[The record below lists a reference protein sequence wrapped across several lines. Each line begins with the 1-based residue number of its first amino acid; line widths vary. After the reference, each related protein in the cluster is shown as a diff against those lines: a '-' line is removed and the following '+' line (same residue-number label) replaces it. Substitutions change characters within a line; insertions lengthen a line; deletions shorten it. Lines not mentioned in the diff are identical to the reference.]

1 MMKKQLYMY
10 RSLLVAALLFLL
22 VGCSIQPGQLTLIA
36 TPEPASTATP
46 IENGANI
53 DLVGLNLTL
62 EPTLAT
68 GIEAQA
74 SQDTDNERWQ
84 ASLPGFMVYT
94 LQGYGLKNRAADAQ
108 FFVYRVKDIEGEDE
122 HSAANIA
129 NLRQLLQD
137 KPALGAYPSPGVD
150 EPPYYVP
157 WLRPIN
163 ATPMMHASVEYL
175 DFQNGAGMRYLTQYA
190 QALSV
195 VNNEEIYY
203 TFQGLTQDGE
213 YYIAARLPVYH
224 PDLLA
229 GANDA
234 PDGDTSVWADVEKN
248 LQYMQKMVPMLDT
261 ATPSSFTPDLTTL
274 DAMMRS
280 ISIQ

>member
-1 MMKKQLYMY
+1 MMKKQLYRH
-10 RSLLVAALLFLL
+10 RSLLVAALLLLL

-36 TPEPASTATP
+36 TPEPSSPATP
-46 IENGANI
+46 IESGASI
-53 DLVGLNLTL
+53 GLVALNLAL
-62 EPTLAT
+62 APTLAT
-68 GIEAQA
+68 GIKAQA
-74 SQDTDNERWQ
+74 AQDTANERWQ
-84 ASLPGFMVYT
+84 AALPRFMVYT
-94 LQGYGLKNRAADAQ
+94 LQGYSLAKRTADAQ
-108 FFVYRVKDIEGEDE
+108 LFVYRVKEIEDQDE

-129 NLRQLLQD
+129 NLRQLLQR
-137 KPALGAYPSPGVD
+137 KPALGAYPSTGVD

-163 ATPMMHASVEYL
+163 ATPMMHAGVEYL
-175 DFQNGAGMRYLTQYA
+175 DFQNGAGIRYLTQYA

-195 VNNEEIYY
+195 VNNEEICY

-234 PDGDTSVWADVEKN
+234 PDGDTSVWEDVDKN
-248 LQYMQKMVPMLDT
+248 VQYMQKMAPMLDT
-261 ATPSSFTPDLTTL
+261 AAPSSFTPNLTTL
-274 DAMMRS
+274 DALMGS

>member
-1 MMKKQLYMY
+1 MMKKQLYRH

-36 TPEPASTATP
+36 TPEPSSPAPP
-46 IENGANI
+46 IESGASI
-53 DLVGLNLTL
+53 GLVALNLAL
-62 EPTLAT
+62 APNLAT
-68 GIEAQA
+68 GIKAQA
-74 SQDTDNERWQ
+74 AQDTANEWWQ
-84 ASLPGFMVYT
+84 ASRPGFMVYT
-94 LQGYGLKNRAADAQ
+94 LQGYSLAKRAADAQ
-108 FFVYRVKDIEGEDE
+108 LFVYRVKDIEDQDE

-129 NLRQLLQD
+129 NLRQLLQR
-137 KPALGAYPSPGVD
+137 KPALGAYPNAGVD

-163 ATPMMHASVEYL
+163 ATPIMHAGVEYL

-195 VNNEEIYY
+195 VNNEELCY

-224 PDLLA
+224 PDLVA

-234 PDGDTSVWADVEKN
+234 PDGDTSVWEDVEKN
-248 LQYMQKMVPMLDT
+248 LLYMQKMAPMLDT
-261 ATPSSFTPDLTTL
+261 AAPSSFTPNLTTL